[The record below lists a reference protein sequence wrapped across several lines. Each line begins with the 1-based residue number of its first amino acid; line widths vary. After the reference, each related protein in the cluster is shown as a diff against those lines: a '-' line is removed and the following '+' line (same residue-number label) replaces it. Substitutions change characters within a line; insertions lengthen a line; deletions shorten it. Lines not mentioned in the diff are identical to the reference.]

1 MDGSMYGWIKLFEV
15 VKKKGVHS
23 IQTNKNNAQES
34 FLIIDHF
41 LLISLISKI
50 DQGKIKTIKKNIF
63 LLFITYLLRQTM
75 AWWAD
80 WVIAVPSIE
89 EGRGSKEQNAG

>member
-1 MDGSMYGWIKLFEV
+1 MYEWIKLFEV
-15 VKKKGVHS
+15 VKKKGVHN

-50 DQGKIKTIKKNIF
+50 DQGKIKTIKKIQIIPKGCC
-63 LLFITYLLRQTM
+63 LGKPYLSPCHSELKN
-75 AWWAD
+75 
-80 WVIAVPSIE
+80 V
-89 EGRGSKEQNAG
+89 QNVLQLYSSL